1 LLHLDWILQKMT
13 MKMRKMSDTTSKCR
27 RCKLDLPLDSFHNDK
42 RTANGRYDICK
53 QCRVIHRNITKIS
66 DQQYDSLLQAQNNS
80 CAICGIHTSETERG
94 LVVDHNHQ
102 THKIRGLLCTRCNVG
117 LGYYGD
123 DTTKL
128 SMAIEYLI
136 KTDGIA

>member
-1 LLHLDWILQKMT
+1 MLHLDWILLTMT
-13 MKMRKMSDTTSKCR
+13 MRKRTDTTSKCR
-27 RCKLDLPLDSFHNDK
+27 RCKIDLPLDSFHKDK
-42 RTANGRYDICK
+42 RTPNGHYDICRD
-53 QCRVIHRNITKIS
+53 CRNKHRMITNIT
-66 DQQYDSLLQAQNNS
+66 DEQYDAFLVAQNNS
-80 CAICGIHTSETERG
+80 CAICGIHTSEAERG
-94 LVVDHNHQ
+94 LVVDHNHE